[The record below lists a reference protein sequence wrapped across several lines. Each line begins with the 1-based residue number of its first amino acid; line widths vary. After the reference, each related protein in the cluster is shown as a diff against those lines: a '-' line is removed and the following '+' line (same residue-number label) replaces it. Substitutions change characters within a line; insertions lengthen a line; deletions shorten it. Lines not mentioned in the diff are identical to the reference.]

1 MLRQVSYRQET
12 YRAVVRGYGTA
23 RPLGKRKFR
32 DLRRLTDFPSLSRE
46 GGGGLQRL
54 AAGALLGLHLAL
66 GATCSVWAA
75 EPTQGL
81 AMLGAPELPADFEH
95 LPYANP
101 DAPKGGRI
109 VLGEL
114 GGFDSLNP
122 YILKGR
128 SVWAVRG
135 LMIESLMVR
144 SIDEPFALYPSL
156 AESVT
161 VPEDRA
167 WVEFTL
173 DPRARFSDGSAVT
186 VEDVIWSMETL
197 AEKGLPAF
205 ASTWDRVEGWE
216 RTGER
221 SVRFEFTAPDA
232 ELPLILAL
240 RPILQK
246 AHYEGR
252 DFAESSLVPPVASGP
267 YLVEEVDPGR
277 RVIFRKDPDWW
288 GAELP
293 VNRGRFNF
301 ETVRHEWFKDGAALF
316 EAFRAGELDLVR
328 EGDPARWEDGYA
340 FPAAQRGEIVQE
352 TIPSGRPS
360 GMIGF
365 VFNTRRELF
374 RDIRVRE
381 ALALAFDFEWV
392 NQTLNRGAYERVRSP
407 FGGSVLG
414 FEGPAEGREREI
426 LAPFA
431 GELPE
436 GALEG
441 GFAWPQTDGDGRN
454 RRNLRQ
460 AAKLLAEAGWSVE
473 AGRLVDA
480 QGRPFRFEI
489 LLGGPAWET
498 AAEVFARQLQ
508 PLGIEASVRLVD
520 GAQYEARRA
529 DYDFDMIVNTWAM
542 SLSPGAEQR
551 FYWGRAGATQP
562 GTRNYPGIDS
572 PAVEAAIDAILA
584 ATTPEDHRAAVRAL
598 DRVLTT
604 GIWFVPLW
612 HAPESRIAYRADL
625 RHPERLPLYGDWPGW
640 LPDVWWRE

>member
-1 MLRQVSYRQET
+1 
-12 YRAVVRGYGTA
+12 
-23 RPLGKRKFR
+23 
-32 DLRRLTDFPSLSRE
+32 
-46 GGGGLQRL
+46 
-54 AAGALLGLHLAL
+54 
-66 GATCSVWAA
+66 
-75 EPTQGL
+75 
-81 AMLGAPELPADFEH
+81 MLGEPALPADFDH

-109 VLGEL
+109 VLGEI

-135 LMIESLMVR
+135 LMIESLMMR
-144 SIDEPFALYPSL
+144 SIDEPFTLYPSL
-156 AESVT
+156 AASVT

-173 DPRARFSDGSAVT
+173 DPRARFSDGTPVT
-186 VEDVIWSMETL
+186 VEDVIWSMEVL

-205 ASTWDRVEGWE
+205 GSTWKQVAKVE
-216 RTGER
+216 RTGEL
-221 SVRFEFTAPDA
+221 SVRFDFVEPDP

-252 DFAESSLVPPVASGP
+252 DFAESSLEPPIASGP
-267 YLVEEVDPGR
+267 YLIEEVDPSR
-277 RVIFRKDPDWW
+277 RVTFRKDPDWW
-288 GAELP
+288 GADLP

-301 ETVRHEWFKDGAALF
+301 DVIRHEWFKDGSALF
-316 EAFRAGELDLVR
+316 EAFRAGDIDLVR
-328 EGDPARWEDGYA
+328 DGDPARWEDGYA
-340 FPAAQRGEIVQE
+340 FPAAQRGEVVQE

-360 GMIGF
+360 GMTGF
-365 VFNTRRELF
+365 VFNTRRDLF
-374 RDIRVRE
+374 KDMRVRE
-381 ALALAFDFEWV
+381 ALGLAFDFEWV
-392 NQTLNRGAYERVRSP
+392 NQTLNRGAFARVRSP
-407 FGGSVLG
+407 FGGSALG

-431 GELPE
+431 ADLPD
-436 GALEG
+436 GALDE
-441 GFAWPQTDGDGRN
+441 GFAWPQTDGSGRS
-454 RRNLRQ
+454 RRNLR
-460 AAKLLAEAGWSVE
+460 AATKLLAEAGWSVKD
-473 AGRLVDA
+473 GVLVDGA
-480 QGRPFRFEI
+480 GRPFRFEI

-498 AAEVFARQLQ
+498 AAEVFARQLK

-520 GAQYEARRA
+520 GAQYEARRS

-551 FYWGRAGATQP
+551 FYWGRAGVTQG

-572 PAVEAAIDAILA
+572 PAVEAAIDALLA
-584 ATTPEDHRAAVRAL
+584 AATLEDQRAAVRAL
-598 DRVLTT
+598 DRVLTV
-604 GIWFVPLW
+604 GRWFVPLW
-612 HAPESRIAYRADL
+612 YAPESRIAYRADL
-625 RHPERLPLYGDWPGW
+625 HHPERLPLYGDWPGW